1 MRVVIVRGRG
11 MSNVGLNYGIEM
23 CVDKMYGNELC
34 GGTSYR
40 FE

>member
-1 MRVVIVRGRG
+1 

-34 GGTSYR
+34 GVLVIDLNDERVRVIGM
-40 FE
+40 